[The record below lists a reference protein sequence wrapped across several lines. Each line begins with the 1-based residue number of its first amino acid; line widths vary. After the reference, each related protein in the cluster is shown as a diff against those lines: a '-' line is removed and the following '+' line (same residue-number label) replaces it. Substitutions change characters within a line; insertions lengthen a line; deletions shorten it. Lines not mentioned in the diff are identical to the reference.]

1 MTTPP
6 SSASADLLAT
16 ARAAAASG
24 NSLCARRDFRLAAE
38 IDPASIEAWLG
49 LAETSAVLRERREF
63 YARALAIDP
72 ACAEAHAGIAQID
85 ALLASGSLIRPR
97 AAPPAP
103 IAVVEHLP
111 AVPPPPPEPD
121 LIAAAEQQRSD
132 RLALAAVC
140 LITLAAMWLLTTL
153 GIVVFTSFWG
163 FMLAFVAG
171 PAVSELMLRLTAR
184 MRRGLSGRPL
194 QIAGGL
200 GMALG
205 GIIALALGGTLLAMV
220 GMPLLP
226 EAVTM
231 ARSIGLD
238 SDPTTALLNNP
249 GLLIFISSATVAT
262 VHRMSG
268 APQ

>member
-1 MTTPP
+1 MTTPSP
-6 SSASADLLAT
+6 SASANLLAT

-24 NSLCARRDFRLAAE
+24 DILRARRDFRHVVEL
-38 IDPASIEAWLG
+38 DPANLEGWLG
-49 LAETSAVLRERREF
+49 LAETTSVLRERRGF
-63 YARALAIDP
+63 YERALALDP
-72 ACAEAHAGIAQID
+72 TCFKAHAGIARID
-85 ALLASGSLIRPR
+85 ALLASGVLILPR
-97 AAPPAP
+97 ATPPAP
-103 IAVVEHLP
+103 ATVEHLP
-111 AVPPPPPEPD
+111 VALPPALEPD
-121 LIAAAEQQRSD
+121 LVAAAEQQRSD

-140 LITLAAMWLLTTL
+140 LITLATMWLLTTL

-205 GIIALALGGTLLAMV
+205 GIMALALGGTLLAMV

-231 ARSIGLD
+231 ARSIGL
-238 SDPTTALLNNP
+238 SSNPTTALLNNP

-268 APQ
+268 SPQ